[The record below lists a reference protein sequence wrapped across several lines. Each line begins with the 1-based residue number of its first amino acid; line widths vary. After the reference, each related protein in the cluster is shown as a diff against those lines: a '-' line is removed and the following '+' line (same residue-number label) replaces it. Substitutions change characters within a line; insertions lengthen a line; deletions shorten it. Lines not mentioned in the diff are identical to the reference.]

1 MLLSYKNI
9 YHLMANQCELT
20 TTVYNL
26 AGIGNPAVCAPK
38 TQIIFLLPSV
48 ARRWAA
54 ASAQAMK
61 ALLQV

>member
-1 MLLSYKNI
+1 
-9 YHLMANQCELT
+9 MANQCELT

-26 AGIGNPAVCAPK
+26 AGIGNPAACAPK